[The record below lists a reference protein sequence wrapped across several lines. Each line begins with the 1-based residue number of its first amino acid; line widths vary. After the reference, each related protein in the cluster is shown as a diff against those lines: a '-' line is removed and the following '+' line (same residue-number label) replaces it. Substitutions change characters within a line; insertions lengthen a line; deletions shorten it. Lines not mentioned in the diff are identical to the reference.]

1 MKVMNLL
8 QQNLNLYIIHIDD
21 LMMYILLVQH
31 KLFDFLF
38 ENKLEFF
45 FQKIMLV
52 INILLLIQTKQH
64 RYNLMLNV
72 LNDDD
77 NDNELDNSLQYIDQ
91 MQSLI
96 NPLQN

>member
-1 MKVMNLL
+1 
-8 QQNLNLYIIHIDD
+8 
-21 LMMYILLVQH
+21 
-31 KLFDFLF
+31 
-38 ENKLEFF
+38 
-45 FQKIMLV
+45 
-52 INILLLIQTKQH
+52 
-64 RYNLMLNV
+64 MLNV